1 MELEV
6 TVVSAKDLHN
16 VNWRH
21 GDIKPYVAAWVDP
34 NLKSS
39 TRVGYKL
46 TLPLRDRP
54 EDSTLRINVVHGSG
68 EAETKQLIGSATLP
82 LREVIEDAGFDHRF
96 SKTLKLRRL
105 SGRLQGEIQD
115 HIHNPA
121 PKLYCGYAYGAPPA
135 PPVYSYTPPA
145 RGYYGSYGGEAPS
158 GGGYYG
164 NFGGAAPPAARYYGK
179 YPAAPP
185 AARRRSE
192 MGMGT
197 GVEVG
202 AVAEGLRV
210 LALDE
215 GADYVEDKIPDDVA
229 EGVEGDFSYDD
240 GFGDDGFFLSLHMFV
255 LSPRIS
261 SMLILFRLFHLEALC
276 LSQSLAM
283 CKCSTFLFFSFF
295 CFFGIEKVSKPLF
308 WY

>member
-96 SKTLKLRRL
+96 SKTLKLKRL
-105 SGRLQGEIQD
+105 SGRLQGEIQVE
-115 HIHNPA
+115 IAIQNP
-121 PKLYCGYAYGAPPA
+121 

-164 NFGGAAPPAARYYGK
+164 NFGGAAPPAARGTTSCGA
-179 YPAAPP
+179 PWQLSGGAPP
-185 AARRRSE
+185 ERRRSE

-240 GFGDDGFFLSLHMFV
+240 GFGDDGFFLSLHMKTE
-255 LSPRIS
+255 
-261 SMLILFRLFHLEALC
+261 RLKKTSYIELELDGRREDVRPEFYMITAY
-276 LSQSLAM
+276 Q
-283 CKCSTFLFFSFF
+283 
-295 CFFGIEKVSKPLF
+295 
-308 WY
+308 

>member
-96 SKTLKLRRL
+96 SKTLKLKRL
-105 SGRLQGEIQD
+105 SGRLQGEIQVE
-115 HIHNPA
+115 IAIQNRYA
-121 PKLYCGYAYGAPPA
+121 GYARNQSQGLRTIFTTPRLNCTADMLMVPLQRRQFTVTPLLQGGIMVAMEGRPPLVGVIMVTLEGRHHQL
-135 PPVYSYTPPA
+135 PGTMVSIRRHHQLPGTMVIIQGHHQL
-145 RGYYGSYGGEAPS
+145 RGTMAII
-158 GGGYYG
+158 
-164 NFGGAAPPAARYYGK
+164 
-179 YPAAPP
+179 
-185 AARRRSE
+185 RRRP
-192 MGMGT
+192 
-197 GVEVG
+197 
-202 AVAEGLRV
+202 A
-210 LALDE
+210 
-215 GADYVEDKIPDDVA
+215 
-229 EGVEGDFSYDD
+229 
-240 GFGDDGFFLSLHMFV
+240 
-255 LSPRIS
+255 
-261 SMLILFRLFHLEALC
+261 
-276 LSQSLAM
+276 
-283 CKCSTFLFFSFF
+283 
-295 CFFGIEKVSKPLF
+295 
-308 WY
+308 